1 MEKGDKAGKPHA
13 HLEAIP
19 ATAVWKCSVVIP
31 SHIPKSSEICRRD
44 KPALLCKN
52 LSSTIK
58 YFP

>member
-1 MEKGDKAGKPHA
+1 MEKRDKAGKPHA

-19 ATAVWKCSVVIP
+19 ATAVWKFSVVIP
-31 SHIPKSSEICRRD
+31 SHIPKSSEICRQD

-58 YFP
+58 YSP